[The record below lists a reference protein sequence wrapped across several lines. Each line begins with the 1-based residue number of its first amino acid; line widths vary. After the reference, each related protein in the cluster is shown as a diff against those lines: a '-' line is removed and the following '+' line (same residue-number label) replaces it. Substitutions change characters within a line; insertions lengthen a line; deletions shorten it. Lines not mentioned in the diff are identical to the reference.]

1 MQTMWLLMVYL
12 LIVVIGEA
20 IVVAMGLTFWDR
32 KYPSLSVP
40 VSVLLYLAVLF
51 LGWTLAVRLTE
62 PRHAKRQ
69 EPAVPEKW

>member
-1 MQTMWLLMVYL
+1 MQTMWLLIVYL
-12 LIVVIGEA
+12 LIVVIGET
-20 IVVAMGLTFWDR
+20 IVVAMGLTFLDR

-40 VSVLLYLAVLF
+40 VSVLLYIAVLF

-62 PRHAKRQ
+62 PRHVARQ

>member
-1 MQTMWLLMVYL
+1 MQTMWLLTVYV
-12 LIVVIGEA
+12 LIIVIGEA
-20 IVVAMGLTFWDR
+20 IVVATGLTFLDR

-40 VSVLLYLAVLF
+40 VSVLLYIAVLF

-62 PRHAKRQ
+62 PRPVKHQ